1 MEEDLSEEYFYKQG
15 QISVTKT
22 LIRYGDSSF
31 ATANVDCVSIGE
43 QNTQTYWIIAIVLF
57 LVAAVSAI
65 TVGVEI
71 YSHTGDGSNET
82 IASIL
87 SLFIGCIFVYLA
99 THPKYYFRFRSCSGE
114 SRVLVSR
121 DYAIVGILKRAIQQA
136 IIARG

>member
-1 MEEDLSEEYFYKQG
+1 MSEEYFYKQG

-57 LVAAVSAI
+57 VVAAVSAI

-82 IASIL
+82 IVSIV
-87 SLFIGCIFVYLA
+87 SLFIGCIFAYLA

-114 SRVLVSR
+114 IRVLESR
-121 DYAIVGILKRAIQQA
+121 DYAIAGILKRAIEQA